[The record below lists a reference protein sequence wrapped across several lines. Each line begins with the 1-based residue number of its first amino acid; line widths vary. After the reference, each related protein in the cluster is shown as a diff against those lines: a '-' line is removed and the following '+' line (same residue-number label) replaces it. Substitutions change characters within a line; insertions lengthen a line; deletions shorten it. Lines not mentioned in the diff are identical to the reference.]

1 MDDSIVDISDGQNE
15 SFSNGTD
22 ADEDPGLYK
31 FSTSE
36 VVIVSI
42 FYGLISLTAFI
53 GNSLGQSKKIKKV
66 ISSNT
71 QIIWIK

>member
-53 GNSLGQSKKIKKV
+53 GNSLG
-66 ISSNT
+66 
-71 QIIWIK
+71 

>member
-1 MDDSIVDISDGQNE
+1 MDDNSLGDIFDGQNE
-15 SFSNGTD
+15 SFSNGTFV
-22 ADEDPGLYK
+22 DEDPGLYK

-53 GNSLGQSKKIKKV
+53 GNSLGQSKKNNNNHFFKSYV
-66 ISSNT
+66 A
-71 QIIWIK
+71 

>member
-1 MDDSIVDISDGQNE
+1 MDDNSLGDIFDGQNE
-15 SFSNGTD
+15 SFINGTFV
-22 ADEDPGLYK
+22 DEDPGLYK

-53 GNSLGQSKKIKKV
+53 GNSLGQSKKIT
-66 ISSNT
+66 IIIIFSNHM
-71 QIIWIK
+71 

>member
-1 MDDSIVDISDGQNE
+1 MDDNSLGDIFDGQNE
-15 SFSNGTD
+15 SFSNGTVV
-22 ADEDPGLYK
+22 DEDPGLYK

-53 GNSLGQSKKIKKV
+53 GNSLGQSKKIT
-66 ISSNT
+66 IIIIFSNHM
-71 QIIWIK
+71 

>member
-1 MDDSIVDISDGQNE
+1 MDDSLVDISDGQNE

-22 ADEDPGLYK
+22 VNEDPGLYM

-53 GNSLGQSKKIKKV
+53 GNSLGKS
-66 ISSNT
+66 
-71 QIIWIK
+71 